1 MVVKY
6 FSPFNL
12 YTFQILH
19 YCMEDKTSNFDI
31 RFPLII
37 LKTQRGQ
44 RLLEKLSKFR
54 FISFLSWISLFLM
67 PIFSLLAISILILT
81 ASLYLSFPEVRE
93 IARETGPQGALLIP
107 GINPY
112 LPIVY
117 GWVAIFI
124 GIVIH
129 ELSHGVIARAVD
141 IPVKSSGIMFF
152 IFLPIGAFVEVDDT
166 KLDSVSFKKSGRIIA
181 AGSGSNIIVGLFA
194 LFLLVGVVNTMEPVA
209 DGIPVSRIVVD
220 SPANLAGLLPGD
232 IITHLNDIPV
242 SDSDVFSQN
251 YNNLSPGDS
260 ISLIVQR
267 QSERYEYELVL
278 SSRPDNSEEPFIG
291 IMRPSID
298 VTDSLTRYQ
307 NGLSLSTDLLVYFS
321 FPSGDSYSIPFSSS
335 MQNFYTS
342 SLGNQYTV
350 LTNLLF
356 WIWFIN
362 FNLGIFNALPLG
374 PLDGGQAFKRG
385 LKSITRNKIYQNKI
399 NYVSRLV
406 SFSILFLILAM
417 FLLPYLPVQ

>member
-1 MVVKY
+1 
-6 FSPFNL
+6 
-12 YTFQILH
+12 
-19 YCMEDKTSNFDI
+19 
-31 RFPLII
+31 
-37 LKTQRGQ
+37 
-44 RLLEKLSKFR
+44 
-54 FISFLSWISLFLM
+54 
-67 PIFSLLAISILILT
+67 
-81 ASLYLSFPEVRE
+81 
-93 IARETGPQGALLIP
+93 
-107 GINPY
+107 
-112 LPIVY
+112 
-117 GWVAIFI
+117 
-124 GIVIH
+124 
-129 ELSHGVIARAVD
+129 
-141 IPVKSSGIMFF
+141 MFF

-298 VTDSLTRYQ
+298 VTAVSYTHLT
-307 NGLSLSTDLLVYFS
+307 
-321 FPSGDSYSIPFSSS
+321 
-335 MQNFYTS
+335 
-342 SLGNQYTV
+342 
-350 LTNLLF
+350 
-356 WIWFIN
+356 
-362 FNLGIFNALPLG
+362 LPTT
-374 PLDGGQAFKRG
+374 P
-385 LKSITRNKIYQNKI
+385 
-399 NYVSRLV
+399 YV
-406 SFSILFLILAM
+406 
-417 FLLPYLPVQ
+417 

>member
-1 MVVKY
+1 
-6 FSPFNL
+6 
-12 YTFQILH
+12 
-19 YCMEDKTSNFDI
+19 MEDKNSNFDL
-31 RFPLII
+31 RFPLVII
-37 LKTQRGQ
+37 KTSRGQ

-54 FISFLSWISLFLM
+54 FISVLSWISLFLM

-112 LPIVY
+112 LPIIY
-117 GWVAIFI
+117 GWIAIFI

-141 IPVKSSGIMFF
+141 IPVRSSGVMLFL
-152 IFLPIGAFVEVDDT
+152 FLPIGAFVEVDDT
-166 KLDSVSFKKSGRIIA
+166 KLDSTSFKKSGRIIA
-181 AGSGSNIIVGLFA
+181 AGSGSNIVVGLIS
-194 LFLLVGVVNTMEPVA
+194 LLLLVGVVNTMEPIA
-209 DGIPVSRIVVD
+209 DGIPISQIVVD
-220 SPANLAGLLPGD
+220 SPANIAGLLPGD
-232 IITHLNDIPV
+232 IVTHFNNIPV
-242 SDSDVFSQN
+242 TDLDSFSQN
-251 YNNLSPGDS
+251 LDSLSPGDS
-260 ISLIVQR
+260 IVLTIQR
-267 QSERYEYELVL
+267 QFVTSDYEIVL
-278 SSRPDNSEEPFIG
+278 SSRPDNPEEAFIG
-291 IMRPSID
+291 IMRPSVD
-298 VTDSLTRYQ
+298 LDESLSRYQ
-307 NGLSLSTDLLVYFS
+307 NGLSLSPNILVYFS
-321 FPSGDSYSIPFSSS
+321 FPSSDSYAIPFSSS

-385 LKSITRNKIYQNKI
+385 LKSLTKNKISPNRIDYI
-399 NYVSRLV
+399 SRLV
-406 SFSILFLILAM
+406 SFSILFLILSM
-417 FLLPYLPVQ
+417 FLLPYLP

>member
-1 MVVKY
+1 
-6 FSPFNL
+6 
-12 YTFQILH
+12 
-19 YCMEDKTSNFDI
+19 MEDKNSNFDL
-31 RFPLII
+31 RFPLVII
-37 LKTQRGQ
+37 KTSRGQ

-54 FISFLSWISLFLM
+54 FISVLSWISLFLM

-112 LPIVY
+112 LPIIY
-117 GWVAIFI
+117 GWIAIFI

-141 IPVKSSGIMFF
+141 IPVRSSGVMLFL
-152 IFLPIGAFVEVDDT
+152 FLPIGAFVEVDDT
-166 KLDSVSFKKSGRIIA
+166 KLDSTSFKKSGRIIA
-181 AGSGSNIIVGLFA
+181 AGSGSNIVVGLIS
-194 LFLLVGVVNTMEPVA
+194 LLLLVGVVNTMEPIA
-209 DGIPVSRIVVD
+209 DGIPISQIVVD
-220 SPANLAGLLPGD
+220 SPANIAGLLPGD
-232 IITHLNDIPV
+232 IVTHFNNIPV
-242 SDSDVFSQN
+242 TDLDSFSQN
-251 YNNLSPGDS
+251 LDSLSPGDS
-260 ISLIVQR
+260 IVLTIQR
-267 QSERYEYELVL
+267 QFVTSDYEIVL
-278 SSRPDNSEEPFIG
+278 SSRPDNLEEAFIG
-291 IMRPSID
+291 IMRPSVD
-298 VTDSLTRYQ
+298 LDESLSRYQ
-307 NGLSLSTDLLVYFS
+307 NGLSLSPNILVYFS
-321 FPSGDSYSIPFSSS
+321 FPSSDSYAIPFSSS

-385 LKSITRNKIYQNKI
+385 LKSITKNKISPNRIDYI
-399 NYVSRLV
+399 SRLV
-406 SFSILFLILAM
+406 SFSILFLILSM
-417 FLLPYLPVQ
+417 FLLPYLP

>member
-1 MVVKY
+1 
-6 FSPFNL
+6 
-12 YTFQILH
+12 
-19 YCMEDKTSNFDI
+19 MEDKNSNFDL
-31 RFPLII
+31 RFPLVII
-37 LKTQRGQ
+37 KTSRGQ

-54 FISFLSWISLFLM
+54 FISVLSWISLFLM

-112 LPIVY
+112 LPIIY
-117 GWVAIFI
+117 GWIAIFI

-141 IPVKSSGIMFF
+141 IPVRSSGVMLFL
-152 IFLPIGAFVEVDDT
+152 FLPIGAFVEVDDT
-166 KLDSVSFKKSGRIIA
+166 KLDSTSFKKSGRIIA
-181 AGSGSNIIVGLFA
+181 AGSGSNIVVGLIS
-194 LFLLVGVVNTMEPVA
+194 LLLLVGVVNTMEPIA
-209 DGIPVSRIVVD
+209 DGIPVSQIVVD
-220 SPANLAGLLPGD
+220 SPANIAGLLPGD
-232 IITHLNDIPV
+232 IVTHFNNIPV
-242 SDSDVFSQN
+242 TDLDSFSQN
-251 YNNLSPGDS
+251 LDSLSPGDS
-260 ISLIVQR
+260 IVLTIQR
-267 QSERYEYELVL
+267 QFVTSDYEIVL
-278 SSRPDNSEEPFIG
+278 SSRPDNPEEAFIG
-291 IMRPSID
+291 IMRPSVD
-298 VTDSLTRYQ
+298 LDESLSRYQ
-307 NGLSLSTDLLVYFS
+307 NGLSLSPNILVYFS
-321 FPSGDSYSIPFSSS
+321 FPSSDSYAIPFSSS

-385 LKSITRNKIYQNKI
+385 LKSLTKNKISPNRIDYI
-399 NYVSRLV
+399 SRLV
-406 SFSILFLILAM
+406 SFSILFLILSM
-417 FLLPYLPVQ
+417 FLLPYLP